1 MSYCVNCGVELDPS
15 LKSCPL
21 CHTPVINPNELKKEE
36 TEHPYPT
43 QKGQVEVV
51 KRKDLGILLSI
62 VVLATSA
69 TCILLNLFVFPQ
81 SAWSVLIV
89 GACVIL
95 WTLLVPFVIYSRLP
109 IYVSI
114 LLDAMA
120 VGIYLYM
127 LTYLTSSRSWFFHVA
142 LPILILIWVLV
153 EQITVL
159 FRHLSTSILAGALY
173 LFIAVPVLCIGIE
186 IIVDLFLTGS
196 ISLTWSMI
204 VLTVCVII
212 DIALVTVISRS
223 RLRNAV
229 RRRLHF

>member
-21 CHTPVINPNELKKEE
+21 CHTPVINPNELKKEVPSS
-36 TEHPYPT
+36 PYPT

-51 KRKDLGILLSI
+51 KRKDWGLLLSI
-62 VVLATSA
+62 VVLATSV
-69 TCILLNLFVFPQ
+69 TCILLNLLVFSQ
-81 SAWSVLIV
+81 SPWSVLIV

-114 LLDAMA
+114 LLDILA

-127 LTYLTSSRSWFFHVA
+127 LTYLTNSNAWFFHVA
-142 LPILILIWVLV
+142 LPIVILIGLLMEV
-153 EQITVL
+153 ITVL

-173 LFIAVPVLCIGIE
+173 IFIAIPILCIGIE
-186 IIVDLFLTGS
+186 MIVDLFLTES
-196 ISLTWSMI
+196 ISLSWSMI

-212 DIALVTVISRS
+212 DITLITVISRS

>member
-21 CHTPVINPNELKKEE
+21 CHTPVINPNELKKEVSAS
-36 TEHPYPT
+36 PYPT

-51 KRKDLGILLSI
+51 KRKDWGLLLSI
-62 VVLATSA
+62 VVLATSV
-69 TCILLNLFVFPQ
+69 TCILLNLLVFSQ
-81 SAWSVLIV
+81 SPWSVLIV

-114 LLDAMA
+114 LLDILA

-127 LTYLTSSRSWFFHVA
+127 LTYLTNSNAWFFHVA
-142 LPILILIWVLV
+142 LPIVILIGLLMEV
-153 EQITVL
+153 ITVL

-173 LFIAVPVLCIGIE
+173 IFIAIPILCIGIE
-186 IIVDLFLTGS
+186 MIVDLFLTES
-196 ISLTWSMI
+196 ISLSWSMI

-212 DIALVTVISRS
+212 DITLITVISRS

>member
-127 LTYLTSSRSWFFHVA
+127 LTYLTSSRSWFFHWHC
-142 LPILILIWVLV
+142 P
-153 EQITVL
+153 
-159 FRHLSTSILAGALY
+159 S
-173 LFIAVPVLCIGIE
+173 
-186 IIVDLFLTGS
+186 
-196 ISLTWSMI
+196 
-204 VLTVCVII
+204 
-212 DIALVTVISRS
+212 
-223 RLRNAV
+223 
-229 RRRLHF
+229 

>member
-1 MSYCVNCGVELDPS
+1 M
-15 LKSCPL
+15 
-21 CHTPVINPNELKKEE
+21 
-36 TEHPYPT
+36 
-43 QKGQVEVV
+43 V
-51 KRKDLGILLSI
+51 KRKDWGLLLSI
-62 VVLATSA
+62 VVLATSV
-69 TCILLNLFVFPQ
+69 TCILLNLLVFSQ
-81 SAWSVLIV
+81 SPWSVLIV

-114 LLDAMA
+114 LLDILA

-127 LTYLTSSRSWFFHVA
+127 LTYLTNSNAWFFHVA
-142 LPILILIWVLV
+142 LPIVILIGLLMEV
-153 EQITVL
+153 ITVL

-173 LFIAVPVLCIGIE
+173 IFIAIPILCIGIE
-186 IIVDLFLTGS
+186 MIVDLFLTES
-196 ISLTWSMI
+196 ISLSWSMI

-212 DIALVTVISRS
+212 DITLITVISRS

>member
-21 CHTPVINPNELKKEE
+21 CHTPVINPNELKKEVPSS
-36 TEHPYPT
+36 PYPT

-51 KRKDLGILLSI
+51 KRKDWGLLLSI
-62 VVLATSA
+62 VVLATSV
-69 TCILLNLFVFPQ
+69 TCILLNLLVFSQNP
-81 SAWSVLIV
+81 WSVLIV

-114 LLDAMA
+114 LLDILA

-127 LTYLTSSRSWFFHVA
+127 LTYLTNSNAWFFHVA
-142 LPILILIWVLV
+142 LPIVILIGLLMEV
-153 EQITVL
+153 ITVL

-173 LFIAVPVLCIGIE
+173 IFIAIPILCIGIE
-186 IIVDLFLTGS
+186 MIVDLFLTES
-196 ISLTWSMI
+196 ISLSWSMI

-212 DIALVTVISRS
+212 DITLITVISRS